1 MAPKRQLIMDLIA
14 ARMGLI
20 FTGTTEGGVYTSE
33 LEPGALTLPGTDG
46 GAYTESGS
54 ATYYSDLGLHVITSR
69 PQLVLPDGS
78 ISRVPVEPSECP
90 CIMVRDPLDTITR
103 MDLKGN
109 EKHVLDI
116 EIEIRHEGGAITD
129 SDLRKMEQDV
139 RTAIGID
146 PVWGGAA
153 KDTVINTVEK
163 ILIQADKI
171 IGGLLIRG
179 NVTFYT
185 SAWSET

>member
-20 FTGTTEGGVYTSE
+20 LTGTTEAGVYTSE
-33 LEPGALTLPGTDG
+33 LEPGALTLPDTP

-54 ATYYSDLGLHVITSR
+54 ATFYSDLGLHVITSR
-69 PQLVLPDGS
+69 PQIVTPEGS
-78 ISRVPVEPSECP
+78 IGRVPVKPAECP
-90 CIMVRDPLDTITR
+90 CIMIRDPLDTVTR
-103 MDLKGN
+103 VNTKGD
-109 EKHVLDI
+109 EKHVLNV

-129 SDLRKMEQDV
+129 ADLRKMEQDV

-146 PVWGGAA
+146 PKWGGLASE
-153 KDTVINTVEK
+153 KTTWNSCEK
-163 ILIQADKI
+163 ILLQADKI
-171 IGGLLIRG
+171 IGGLLIRID
-179 NVTFYT
+179 VVFST

>member
-1 MAPKRQLIMDLIA
+1 MAPKRQQIMDLIA
-14 ARMGLI
+14 ARMELI
-20 FTGTTEGGVYTSE
+20 RTGTTEAGVYTSE

-46 GAYTESGS
+46 AYTEGGA
-54 ATYYSDLGLHVITSR
+54 ATYYSDLGLNVITSR

-78 ISRVPVEPSECP
+78 VGRVPVEPSECP
-90 CIMVRDPLDTITR
+90 CIMIRDPVDTISR
-103 MDLKGN
+103 MDMKGN

-139 RTAIGID
+139 RTAIGLD
-146 PVWGGAA
+146 PTWGGIG
-153 KDTVINTVEK
+153 KDMVINSGEK
-163 ILIQADKI
+163 ILLQADKI